1 MSPYQQSTTSSN
13 PKVTII
19 GTTTWGTTLGI
30 ILARKGIPVAII
42 TRTEH
47 EARELSI
54 ERKHT
59 RFLPGVDI
67 PQSIYFS
74 HDLNIIKDYQEL
86 VIIAVPSDRFR
97 HNVQWVKNSL
107 TPGSLILSVTKGL
120 ELPNGKRMSQILKE
134 ELPLEFHPDICSL
147 SGPNLAKEIV
157 DYKPASTV
165 VAGSNDTNTAS
176 IQNILM
182 SPTFRVYTSSDLV
195 GLELCGTLK
204 NILAIGVGIADGLS
218 IGDNGKSTLITRG
231 LSEIRRLGVAAGGES
246 DTFYGLAGLGDIIAT
261 CSSPFSRNR
270 YVGERLA
277 QGQSLTEIQTSM
289 QNVAEGVNTT
299 CAALEMAHSL
309 GIEMP
314 ITQAIYDVL
323 FEQLSPIDAIKELMS
338 RPARSE

>member
-1 MSPYQQSTTSSN
+1 MLRHQQSTTSRDH
-13 PKVTII
+13 KVSIV

-54 ERKHT
+54 ERKHE

-67 PQSIYFS
+67 PQSISFS
-74 HDLNIIKDYQEL
+74 YDLNIMEDYRDL

-107 TPGSLILSVTKGL
+107 VQGSLILSVTKGL
-120 ELPNGKRMSQILKE
+120 ELPHGKRMSQILQE
-134 ELPLEFHPDICSL
+134 ELPLEFHPGICSL

-157 DYKPASTV
+157 DNKPASTV
-165 VAGSNDTNTAS
+165 VAGSRDTSTAT

-204 NILAIGVGIADGLS
+204 NILAIGVGIADGLN

-231 LSEIRRLGVAAGGES
+231 LSEIRRLGVAAGGEA

-277 QGQSLTEIQTSM
+277 QGQSLTDIQTSM

-299 CAALEMAHSL
+299 RAALEMAHSF
-309 GIEMP
+309 GIDMP
-314 ITQAIYDVL
+314 ITQAIYNVL
-323 FEQLSPIDAIKELMS
+323 FEKLSPTDAIKELMS

>member
-1 MSPYQQSTTSSN
+1 MSRHQQSTTSRDH
-13 PKVTII
+13 KVSIV

-54 ERKHT
+54 ERKHE

-67 PQSIYFS
+67 PQSISFS
-74 HDLNIIKDYQEL
+74 HDLNIIKDYSDL
-86 VIIAVPSDRFR
+86 VIIAVPSDHFR
-97 HNVQWVKNSL
+97 HNVRWVKKSL
-107 TPGSLILSVTKGL
+107 VPGSLILSVTKGL
-120 ELPNGKRMSQILKE
+120 ELPRGKRMSQILRE

-157 DYKPASTV
+157 DNKPASTV
-165 VAGSNDTNTAS
+165 VAGSQDTSTAT

-204 NILAIGVGIADGLS
+204 NILAIGVGIADGLN

-231 LSEIRRLGVAAGGES
+231 LSEIRRLGVAAGGEAA
-246 DTFYGLAGLGDIIAT
+246 TFYGLAGLGDIIAT

-277 QGQSLTEIQTSM
+277 QGQSLTDIQTSM

-314 ITQAIYDVL
+314 ITQAIYNVL
-323 FEQLSPIDAIKELMS
+323 FEQLSATDAIKELMS

>member
-1 MSPYQQSTTSSN
+1 MLRHQQSTTSRDH
-13 PKVTII
+13 KVSIV

-54 ERKHT
+54 ERKHE

-67 PQSIYFS
+67 PQSISFS
-74 HDLNIIKDYQEL
+74 HDLNIIKDYSDL
-86 VIIAVPSDRFR
+86 VIIAVPSDHFR
-97 HNVQWVKNSL
+97 YNVRWVKKSL
-107 TPGSLILSVTKGL
+107 VPGSLILSVTKGL
-120 ELPNGKRMSQILKE
+120 ELPRGKRMSQILRE

-157 DYKPASTV
+157 DNKPASTV
-165 VAGSNDTNTAS
+165 VAGSQDTSTAT

-204 NILAIGVGIADGLS
+204 NILAIGVGIADGLN

-231 LSEIRRLGVAAGGES
+231 LSEIRRLGVAAGGEA

-277 QGQSLTEIQTSM
+277 QGQSLTDIQTSM

-299 CAALEMAHSL
+299 RAALEMAHSF
-309 GIEMP
+309 GIDMP
-314 ITQAIYDVL
+314 ITQAIYNVL
-323 FEQLSPIDAIKELMS
+323 FKELSPTDAIKELMS

>member
-1 MSPYQQSTTSSN
+1 MLRHQQSTTSRDH
-13 PKVTII
+13 KVSIV

-54 ERKHT
+54 ERKHD

-67 PQSIYFS
+67 PQSISFS
-74 HDLNIIKDYQEL
+74 YDLNIMEDYRDL

-107 TPGSLILSVTKGL
+107 VQGSLILSVTKGL
-120 ELPNGKRMSQILKE
+120 ELPHGKRMSQILQE
-134 ELPLEFHPDICSL
+134 ELPLEFHPGICSL

-157 DYKPASTV
+157 DNKPASTV
-165 VAGSNDTNTAS
+165 VAGSRDTSTAT

-204 NILAIGVGIADGLS
+204 NILAIGVGIADGLN

-231 LSEIRRLGVAAGGES
+231 LSEIRRLGVAAGGEA

-277 QGQSLTEIQTSM
+277 QGQSLTDIQTSM

-299 CAALEMAHSL
+299 RAALEMAHSF
-309 GIEMP
+309 GIDMP
-314 ITQAIYDVL
+314 ITQAIYNVL
-323 FEQLSPIDAIKELMS
+323 FEKLSPTDAIKGLMS

>member
-1 MSPYQQSTTSSN
+1 MLRHQQSTTSRDH
-13 PKVTII
+13 KVSIV

-54 ERKHT
+54 ERKHE

-67 PQSIYFS
+67 PQSISFS
-74 HDLNIIKDYQEL
+74 HDLNIIKDYSDL
-86 VIIAVPSDRFR
+86 VIIAVPSDHFR
-97 HNVQWVKNSL
+97 HNVRWVKKSL
-107 TPGSLILSVTKGL
+107 VPGSLILSVTKGL
-120 ELPNGKRMSQILKE
+120 ELPRGKRMSQILRE

-157 DYKPASTV
+157 DNKPASTV
-165 VAGSNDTNTAS
+165 VAGSQDTSTAT

-204 NILAIGVGIADGLS
+204 NILAIGVGIADGLN

-231 LSEIRRLGVAAGGES
+231 LSEIRRLGVAAGGEAA
-246 DTFYGLAGLGDIIAT
+246 TFYGLAGLGDIIAT

-277 QGQSLTEIQTSM
+277 QGQSLTDIQTSM

-299 CAALEMAHSL
+299 RAALEMAHSF

-314 ITQAIYDVL
+314 ITQAIYNVL
-323 FEQLSPIDAIKELMS
+323 FEKLSPTDAIKELMS

>member
-1 MSPYQQSTTSSN
+1 MLRHQQSTTSRDH
-13 PKVTII
+13 KVSIV

-54 ERKHT
+54 ERKHE

-67 PQSIYFS
+67 PQSISFS
-74 HDLNIIKDYQEL
+74 HDLNIIKDYSDL
-86 VIIAVPSDRFR
+86 VIIAVPSDHFR
-97 HNVQWVKNSL
+97 HNVRWVKKSL
-107 TPGSLILSVTKGL
+107 VPGSLILSVTKGL
-120 ELPNGKRMSQILKE
+120 ELPRGKRMSQILRE

-157 DYKPASTV
+157 DNKPASTV
-165 VAGSNDTNTAS
+165 VAGSQDTSTAT

-204 NILAIGVGIADGLS
+204 NILAIGVGIADGLN

-231 LSEIRRLGVAAGGES
+231 LSEIRKLGVAAGGEAA
-246 DTFYGLAGLGDIIAT
+246 TFYGLAGLGDIIAT

-277 QGQSLTEIQTSM
+277 QGQSLTDIQTSM

-299 CAALEMAHSL
+299 RAALEMAHSF

-314 ITQAIYDVL
+314 ITQAIYNVL
-323 FEQLSPIDAIKELMS
+323 FEKLSPTDAIKELMS

>member
-1 MSPYQQSTTSSN
+1 MLRHQQSTTSRDH
-13 PKVTII
+13 KVSIV

-54 ERKHT
+54 ERKHE

-67 PQSIYFS
+67 PQSISFS
-74 HDLNIIKDYQEL
+74 HDLNIIKDYSDL
-86 VIIAVPSDRFR
+86 VIIAVPSDHFR
-97 HNVQWVKNSL
+97 HNVRWVKKSL
-107 TPGSLILSVTKGL
+107 VPGSLILSVTKGL
-120 ELPNGKRMSQILKE
+120 ELPRGKRMSQILRE

-157 DYKPASTV
+157 DNKPASTV
-165 VAGSNDTNTAS
+165 VAGSQDTSTAT

-204 NILAIGVGIADGLS
+204 NILAIGVGIADGLN

-231 LSEIRRLGVAAGGES
+231 LSEIRRLGVAAGGEAA
-246 DTFYGLAGLGDIIAT
+246 TFYGLAGLGDIIAT

-277 QGQSLTEIQTSM
+277 QGQSLTDIQTSM

-299 CAALEMAHSL
+299 RAALEMAHSF
-309 GIEMP
+309 GIDMP
-314 ITQAIYDVL
+314 ITQAIYNVL
-323 FEQLSPIDAIKELMS
+323 FEKLSPTDAIKELMS

>member
-1 MSPYQQSTTSSN
+1 MLRHQQSTTSRDH
-13 PKVTII
+13 KVSIV

-54 ERKHT
+54 ERKHE

-67 PQSIYFS
+67 PQSISFS
-74 HDLNIIKDYQEL
+74 HDLNIIKDYSDL
-86 VIIAVPSDRFR
+86 VIIAVPSDHFR
-97 HNVQWVKNSL
+97 HNVRWVKKSL
-107 TPGSLILSVTKGL
+107 VPGSLILSVTKGL
-120 ELPNGKRMSQILKE
+120 ELPRGKRMSQILRE

-157 DYKPASTV
+157 DNKPASTV
-165 VAGSNDTNTAS
+165 VAGSQDTSTAT

-204 NILAIGVGIADGLS
+204 NILAIGVGIADGLN

-231 LSEIRRLGVAAGGES
+231 LSEIRRLGVAAGGEAA
-246 DTFYGLAGLGDIIAT
+246 TFYGLAGLGDIIAT

-277 QGQSLTEIQTSM
+277 QGQSLTDIQTSM
-289 QNVAEGVNTT
+289 HNVAEGVNTT
-299 CAALEMAHSL
+299 RAALEMAHSF
-309 GIEMP
+309 GIDMP
-314 ITQAIYDVL
+314 ITQAIYNVL
-323 FEQLSPIDAIKELMS
+323 FEKLSPTDAIKELMS

>member
-1 MSPYQQSTTSSN
+1 MLRHQQSTTSRDH
-13 PKVTII
+13 KVSIV

-54 ERKHT
+54 ERKHE

-67 PQSIYFS
+67 PQSISFS
-74 HDLNIIKDYQEL
+74 HDLNIIKDYSDL
-86 VIIAVPSDRFR
+86 VIIAVPTDHFR
-97 HNVQWVKNSL
+97 QIVRWVKKSL
-107 TPGSLILSVTKGL
+107 VPGSLILSVTKGL
-120 ELPNGKRMSQILKE
+120 ELPRGKRMSQILRE

-157 DYKPASTV
+157 DNKPASTV
-165 VAGSNDTNTAS
+165 VAGSQDTSTAT

-204 NILAIGVGIADGLS
+204 NILAIGVGIADGLN

-231 LSEIRRLGVAAGGES
+231 LSEIRRLGVAAGGEAA
-246 DTFYGLAGLGDIIAT
+246 TFYGLAGLGDIIAT

-277 QGQSLTEIQTSM
+277 QGQSLTDIQTSM

-299 CAALEMAHSL
+299 RAALEMAHSF
-309 GIEMP
+309 GIDMP
-314 ITQAIYDVL
+314 ITQAIYNVL
-323 FEQLSPIDAIKELMS
+323 FEKLSPTDAIKELMS

>member
-1 MSPYQQSTTSSN
+1 MLRHQQSTTSRDH
-13 PKVTII
+13 KVSIV

-54 ERKHT
+54 ERKHE

-67 PQSIYFS
+67 PQSISFS
-74 HDLNIIKDYQEL
+74 HDLNIIKDYSDL
-86 VIIAVPSDRFR
+86 VIIAVPSDHFR
-97 HNVQWVKNSL
+97 YNVRWVKKSL
-107 TPGSLILSVTKGL
+107 VPGSLILSVTKGL
-120 ELPNGKRMSQILKE
+120 ELPRGKRMSQILRE

-157 DYKPASTV
+157 DNKPASTV
-165 VAGSNDTNTAS
+165 VAGSQHTSTAT

-204 NILAIGVGIADGLS
+204 NILAIGVGIADGLN

-231 LSEIRRLGVAAGGES
+231 LSEIRRLGVAAGGEA
-246 DTFYGLAGLGDIIAT
+246 DTYYGLAGLGDIIAT

-277 QGQSLTEIQTSM
+277 HGQSLTDVQTSM

-309 GIEMP
+309 GIDMP
-314 ITQAIYDVL
+314 ITQAIYNVL
-323 FEQLSPIDAIKELMS
+323 FKELSPTDAIKELMS

>member
-1 MSPYQQSTTSSN
+1 MLRHQQSTTSRDH
-13 PKVTII
+13 KVSIV

-54 ERKHT
+54 ERRHD

-67 PQSIYFS
+67 PQSISFS
-74 HDLNIIKDYQEL
+74 HDLNIIKDYSDL
-86 VIIAVPSDRFR
+86 VIIAVPSDHFR
-97 HNVQWVKNSL
+97 HNVRWVKKSL
-107 TPGSLILSVTKGL
+107 VPGSLILSVTKGL
-120 ELPNGKRMSQILKE
+120 ELPRGKRMSQILRE

-157 DYKPASTV
+157 DNKPASTV
-165 VAGSNDTNTAS
+165 VAGSQDTSTAT

-204 NILAIGVGIADGLS
+204 NILAIGVGIADGLN

-231 LSEIRRLGVAAGGES
+231 LSEIRKLGVAAGGEAA
-246 DTFYGLAGLGDIIAT
+246 TFYGLAGLGDIIAT

-277 QGQSLTEIQTSM
+277 QGQSLTDIQTSM

-299 CAALEMAHSL
+299 RAALEMAHSF

-314 ITQAIYDVL
+314 ITQAIYNVL
-323 FEQLSPIDAIKELMS
+323 FEKLSPTDAIKELMS